1 MLGVVLTLLGYITS
15 QRNNNKKKKQK
26 NRKSTPIGTPSYQ
39 IIRSQYSI
47 KGHFKKTKKKQI
59 ENQTRA
65 DSSFV
70 NQVNAVK
77 LVKA

>member
-1 MLGVVLTLLGYITS
+1 MLGVLLTLLGYVAS
-15 QRNNNKKKKQK
+15 QRNKKKRK
-26 NRKSTPIGTPSYQ
+26 NREPTPIGTPSYQ
-39 IIRSQYSI
+39 IIRSQNSI
-47 KGHFKKTKKKQI
+47 KGHFQKKI
-59 ENQTRA
+59 ENQTSA

>member
-15 QRNNNKKKKQK
+15 QRNNKKKNRK

-39 IIRSQYSI
+39 IIRSQNSI
-47 KGHFKKTKKKQI
+47 KGHFQKKKQI